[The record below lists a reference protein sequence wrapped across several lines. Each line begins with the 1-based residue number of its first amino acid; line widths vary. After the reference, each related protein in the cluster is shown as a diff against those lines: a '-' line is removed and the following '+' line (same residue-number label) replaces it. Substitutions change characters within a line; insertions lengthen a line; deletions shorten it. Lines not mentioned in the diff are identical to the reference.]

1 MEKSRLKNYFKTGA
15 RPTESQFGQLID
27 AMALEEEV
35 LKEEALAPVTEALN
49 SQEGRL
55 SAVETACASQTTD
68 VATLQT
74 AVDDLRTAEAGHGE
88 RLESLEQLMDDQWQ
102 TIDGID
108 LKATL
113 VAQQVVDHPEA
124 EELGH
129 FDTVEELDA
138 ALSEAL
144 EGFCAQGVYASYVWN
159 DEYGIRSRRYELDP
173 DTGLPVAT
181 GERCIGTVTASV
193 GTPAKACTT
202 WLTYT
207 LYDYEHDGGNPALES
222 RLERPVYEVQA
233 VRLYGGTWQEG
244 KAPRTGWGDAEPAAW
259 TWEAATHQE
268 ALEAKVQALEG
279 AVNAL
284 SAGGSGSGSGEAL
297 TGLTGRLDTAEGKI
311 GTLEGRVATMEGE
324 LATAR
329 QATSDLSDATD
340 DALAQ
345 LRGSMAAET
354 QARTSRDAALQTQI
368 DAHTTTIG
376 GCATKAELTAEA
388 QARSDGDAAL
398 AARLDAIE
406 AAGQDA
412 GGGTEDATRKVL
424 EGYTSYVAIE
434 QAILADLR
442 TEGNPVREWVADFPQ
457 NGGVDT
463 WHYRLLSV
471 GSTGLLKVERTNAA
485 GISVLT
491 ASARST
497 SWTATQ
503 KLAF

>member
-207 LYDYEHDGGNPALES
+207 LYDYEHDGGNPAPES

-233 VRLYGGTWQEG
+233 VRRRGGAEFAGLFRRNVHAEDPVGAGFGGVAG
-244 KAPRTGWGDAEPAAW
+244 KRFVAVREKRVAVAEKHDRDVESRVAEPAHELQRPAHVH
-259 TWEAATHQE
+259 APRDG
-268 ALEAKVQALEG
+268 ALRRALDHRAVGRRIGKRKPQFDHVGSSARRFFERAERGLGVGIPGREVDHEG
-279 AVNAL
+279 
-284 SAGGSGSGSGEAL
+284 
-297 TGLTGRLDTAEGKI
+297 
-311 GTLEGRVATMEGE
+311 
-324 LATAR
+324 
-329 QATSDLSDATD
+329 
-340 DALAQ
+340 
-345 LRGSMAAET
+345 
-354 QARTSRDAALQTQI
+354 
-368 DAHTTTIG
+368 
-376 GCATKAELTAEA
+376 
-388 QARSDGDAAL
+388 L
-398 AARLDAIE
+398 AARFGERREFPVDSVHVFFSYRAE
-406 AAGQDA
+406 A
-412 GGGTEDATRKVL
+412 RP
-424 EGYTSYVAIE
+424 
-434 QAILADLR
+434 
-442 TEGNPVREWVADFPQ
+442 NP
-457 NGGVDT
+457 
-463 WHYRLLSV
+463 
-471 GSTGLLKVERTNAA
+471 
-485 GISVLT
+485 
-491 ASARST
+491 SA
-497 SWTATQ
+497 
-503 KLAF
+503 